1 MAEWTFLTT
10 APPLDQRV
18 TAATSAAAAKQAVK
32 QLARSYESEG
42 TATLQV
48 WILPGVAEQFDAT
61 IVTTVSHDVTATP
74 TPPPPP

>member
-10 APPLDQRV
+10 SPPLDQRV
-18 TAATSAAAAKQAVK
+18 TATTSAAAAKQAVK

-42 TATLQV
+42 TATLKV
-48 WILPGVAEQFDAT
+48 WILSGVPEQFDAT